1 MCTHS
6 SHTLCA
12 DTLLV
17 VHGGDQW
24 FLLLVVSKVE
34 IRDIAPGLLLQ
45 VPKKTIF
52 LLQGVSKRK

>member
-17 VHGGDQW
+17 VHGG